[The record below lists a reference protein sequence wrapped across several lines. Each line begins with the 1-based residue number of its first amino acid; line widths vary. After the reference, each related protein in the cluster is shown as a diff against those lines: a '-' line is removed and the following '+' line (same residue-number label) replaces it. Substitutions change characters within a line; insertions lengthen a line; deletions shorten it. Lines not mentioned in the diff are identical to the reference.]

1 MRDYRPR
8 AQSRAQEQVHK
19 LGKGNLCAA
28 AESMTWYECTTQY
41 ADDDSRSNFA
51 HEPARTEN
59 ERRETRRKNNKLAVC
74 YILASTAKIEE
85 QEQRSILEH
94 QRAALLLKTLEDCR
108 LIHENRWVQ
117 RLAQK

>member
-19 LGKGNLCAA
+19 LGKGDLCAA
-28 AESMTWYECTTQY
+28 AESMAWYECTTQY

-85 QEQRSILEH
+85 QEQRSHLE
-94 QRAALLLKTLEDCR
+94 Q
-108 LIHENRWVQ
+108 
-117 RLAQK
+117 LAERQVLRNARELQPRPATTAG

>member
-1 MRDYRPR
+1 M
-8 AQSRAQEQVHK
+8 
-19 LGKGNLCAA
+19 GK
-28 AESMTWYECTTQY
+28 
-41 ADDDSRSNFA
+41 
-51 HEPARTEN
+51 
-59 ERRETRRKNNKLAVC
+59 RELASGMN
-74 YILASTAKIEE
+74 ILASSAKIEE